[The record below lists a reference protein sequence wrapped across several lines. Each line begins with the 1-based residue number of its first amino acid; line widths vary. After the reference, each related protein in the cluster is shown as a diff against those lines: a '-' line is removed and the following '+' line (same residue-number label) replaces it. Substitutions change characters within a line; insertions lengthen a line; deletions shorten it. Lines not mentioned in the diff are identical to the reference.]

1 MSNRFFFEGSDSE
14 NSGEDN
20 LPYPKPLARSAFLT
34 PEFDPHTYLSTLRN
48 RHQTLEDLRTD
59 LRSRSQEISKE
70 LLDLVNENYEDFL
83 SLGSS
88 LRGGD
93 EKIEEVRLGLLG
105 FKRDVEGMKSLVD
118 QRRNEVTALIDQRK
132 AIRRQMQIGR
142 ALLDLDQR
150 LCGLEQS
157 LMMTTV
163 NGSQPDHAAPAS
175 DDEISDSGEESDE
188 GHAGAMSTSRLRKHT
203 QQYLL
208 AQHIMKRVGLNHP
221 FIVRLE
227 ARMTKVKDTI
237 LLDVGNALK
246 QAGGQDTKYL
256 MKLLAIYR
264 DLGESQEASKVL
276 KQRHP

>member
-1 MSNRFFFEGSDSE
+1 MSNRFFFDGSDSE
-14 NSGEDN
+14 DSGEDN
-20 LPYPKPLARSAFLT
+20 LPYPKPLARSSFLT

-105 FKRDVEGMKSLVD
+105 FKRDVEGLKAMVDESRRDVEALV
-118 QRRNEVTALIDQRK
+118 NQRK
-132 AIRRQMQIGR
+132 EIGRQMQVAR
-142 ALLDLDQR
+142 ALLDIDQR
-150 LCGLEQS
+150 LCALEQS
-157 LMMTTV
+157 LMMTA
-163 NGSQPDHAAPAS
+163 NGSHTNNAEAETDL
-175 DDEISDSGEESDE
+175 ELSDSGDESDE
-188 GHAGAMSTSRLRKHT
+188 RHEGGMSISRLSKHA

-208 AQHIMKRVGLNHP
+208 AQRVMKRVGSNHP
-221 FIVRLE
+221 FVLRQEGRL
-227 ARMTKVKDTI
+227 AKVKTTI

-246 QAGGQDTKYL
+246 QAGGRDTEHL
-256 MKLLAIYR
+256 MKILAIYR
-264 DLGESQEASKVL
+264 DLGEFQEASKVL
-276 KQRHP
+276 RQRKP

>member
-1 MSNRFFFEGSDSE
+1 MSNRFFFDGSDSE
-14 NSGEDN
+14 DSGEDN

-34 PEFDPHTYLSTLRN
+34 PEFDPHNYLSTLRN

-83 SLGSS
+83 SLGSN

-105 FKRDVEGMKSLVD
+105 FKRDVEGMKAIVD
-118 QRRNEVTALIDQRK
+118 GRRKETEALINQRK
-132 AIRRQMQIGR
+132 EIRKQMQVGR
-142 ALLDLDQR
+142 ALLDIDQR
-150 LCGLEQS
+150 LCELEQS
-157 LMMTTV
+157 LMLTT
-163 NGSQPDHAAPAS
+163 NGSHTNNAVAETDH
-175 DDEISDSGEESDE
+175 EINDSGEESDE
-188 GHAGAMSTSRLRKHT
+188 GHESGMSISRLSRHV

-208 AQHIMKRVGLNHP
+208 AQRIMKRVGSDYP
-221 FIVRLE
+221 FVVRQE
-227 ARMTKVKDTI
+227 ARMTKVKNTI
-237 LLDVGNALK
+237 LLDMGNALK
-246 QAGGQDTKYL
+246 QPGGQDTEDL

-276 KQRHP
+276 KQRKP

>member
-1 MSNRFFFEGSDSE
+1 MSNRFFFDGSDSDD
-14 NSGEDN
+14 SGEDN
-20 LPYPKPLARSAFLT
+20 LPYPQPLARSAFLT

-48 RHQTLEDLRTD
+48 RHQTLEDLRSD

-105 FKRDVEGMKSLVD
+105 FKRDVEGIKAIVD
-118 QRRNEVTALIDQRK
+118 DQRNEVETLIDQK
-132 AIRRQMQIGR
+132 KEMRRQIQTGR

-150 LCGLEQS
+150 IRTLEQS
-157 LMMTTV
+157 LIVTL
-163 NGSQPDHAAPAS
+163 NGSHKLDAELENGP
-175 DDEISDSGEESDE
+175 EISDSGDESDE
-188 GHAGAMSTSRLRKHT
+188 GYEGGMSVSRLSRHA
-203 QQYLL
+203 QQYRL
-208 AQHIMKRVGLNHP
+208 AERIANRVGLEHP
-221 FIVRLE
+221 FIVKQE
-227 ARMTKVKDTI
+227 ARMTKVKNTM

-246 QAGGQDTKYL
+246 QASGKDTEYL

-276 KQRHP
+276 RQRKS

>member
-1 MSNRFFFEGSDSE
+1 MSNRFFFDGSDSGD
-14 NSGEDN
+14 SGEDD

-34 PEFDPHTYLSTLRN
+34 AEFNPHTYLSTLRN

-88 LRGGD
+88 LRGGE

-105 FKRDVEGMKSLVD
+105 FQRDVEGVKAIID
-118 QRRNEVTALIDQRK
+118 GRRKETEALINQRK
-132 AIRRQMQIGR
+132 EIRRQMQVGR
-142 ALLDLDQR
+142 ALLDIDQR
-150 LCGLEQS
+150 LCELEQS
-157 LMMTTV
+157 LMMTT
-163 NGSQPDHAAPAS
+163 NGSPTNNAEPDIDH
-175 DDEISDSGEESDE
+175 EISDSGEESDE
-188 GHAGAMSTSRLRKHT
+188 GHGAGMSISRLARHT

-208 AQHIMKRVGLNHP
+208 AQQIMKRVGSDHP
-221 FIVRLE
+221 FVVRQE
-227 ARMTKVKDTI
+227 ARMTKVRNTI

-246 QAGGQDTKYL
+246 QAGGQDTEYL
-256 MKLLAIYR
+256 MRILAIYR

-276 KQRHP
+276 KPRKP

>member
-1 MSNRFFFEGSDSE
+1 M
-14 NSGEDN
+14 
-20 LPYPKPLARSAFLT
+20 
-34 PEFDPHTYLSTLRN
+34 
-48 RHQTLEDLRTD
+48 
-59 LRSRSQEISKE
+59 
-70 LLDLVNENYEDFL
+70 LDLVNENYEDFL

-105 FKRDVEGMKSLVD
+105 FKRDVEGMRSMVD

-132 AIRRQMQIGR
+132 AIRRQMQTGR

-157 LMMTTV
+157 LMMTTAH
-163 NGSQPDHAAPAS
+163 GPQTDHAAPTP
-175 DDEISDSGEESDE
+175 DDEFSDSGEDSDE
-188 GHAGAMSTSRLRKHT
+188 GHAGSMSTSRLRRHT

-208 AQHIMKRVGLNHP
+208 AQHIMNRVGLNHP
-221 FIVRLE
+221 FIVRQE
-227 ARMTKVKDTI
+227 ARMIKVKNTI

-246 QAGGQDTKYL
+246 QAGGQDIKYL

-264 DLGESQEASKVL
+264 DLDESQEASKVL
-276 KQRHP
+276 KQRIS

>member
-1 MSNRFFFEGSDSE
+1 MSNRFFFDGSDSE
-14 NSGEDN
+14 DSGEDN

-59 LRSRSQEISKE
+59 LRSRSQAVSKE

-105 FKRDVEGMKSLVD
+105 FKRDVEGLKAMVDERRRDVEALV
-118 QRRNEVTALIDQRK
+118 NQRK
-132 AIRRQMQIGR
+132 EIGRQMHVGR
-142 ALLDLDQR
+142 ALLDIDQR
-150 LCGLEQS
+150 LCALEQS
-157 LMMTTV
+157 LMMTA
-163 NGSQPDHAAPAS
+163 NGSHANKAEAEFDPEVS
-175 DDEISDSGEESDE
+175 DTDEESDE
-188 GHAGAMSTSRLRKHT
+188 GHEGGMSISRLSRHA

-208 AQHIMKRVGLNHP
+208 AQRIMKRVGLDHP
-221 FIVRLE
+221 FVSGQEGRLAKVRTTL
-227 ARMTKVKDTI
+227 

-246 QAGGQDTKYL
+246 QAGGRDTEYL
-256 MKLLAIYR
+256 MKILAIYR
-264 DLGESQEASKVL
+264 DLGESQETSKVL
-276 KQRHP
+276 RQRKP